1 MKFVILIKGED
12 KWAELSPAQMQEG
25 LQKYQAFAARLR
37 EEGRYVDA
45 EGLDAKIVRI
55 GAEGGA
61 TDGPFAEAKEM
72 SGGYYV
78 FTAADWDE
86 ATAIAKDCPSLE
98 YGGNIELRAQMS
110 Y

>member
-45 EGLDAKIVRI
+45 EGLDAKIVSI
-55 GAEGGA
+55 GSDGVV
-61 TDGPFAEAKEM
+61 TDGPFAETKELV
-72 SGGYYV
+72 GGYYV
-78 FTAADWDE
+78 FTAANWEE
-86 ATAIAKDCPSLE
+86 ATAIAKDCPALQ
-98 YGGNIELRAQMS
+98 YGGAIELRAQMS

>member
-45 EGLDAKIVRI
+45 EGLDAKIVSI
-55 GAEGGA
+55 GSDGVV
-61 TDGPFAEAKEM
+61 TDGPFAETKELV
-72 SGGYYV
+72 GGYYV
-78 FTAADWDE
+78 FTAADWEE
-86 ATAIAKDCPSLE
+86 ATAIAKDCPALQ
-98 YGGNIELRAQMS
+98 YGGAIELRAQMS